1 MGSFK
6 PQEPQMER
14 IETLIL
20 SNLVLNEQFTRKTL
34 PFVEKEYFQERS
46 EKIVFEMIDLYFTK
60 YNDSPT
66 REALIIT
73 LDEMKLAGPD
83 VESCHEVIKDIFE
96 PHEQNNLEWLVD
108 ECEKFCKDKSIYN
121 AILESIQIIDGKSK
135 EKDTHSLPKLLSDAL
150 AVSFDLNIGH
160 DYLKDAEDRYDF
172 YHQKQIKIPFDLEY
186 MNKITNGGVGP
197 KTLNVVM
204 AGTGVGKS
212 LFMCHHASNCL
223 VQGKNVLYI
232 TCEMAEER
240 IAERIDA
247 NLMDISM
254 DDMKEL
260 SKKVYAR
267 KLYDATKNI
276 QGGLLIKEY
285 PTATANVNHIRHL
298 LEEIKIKKS
307 FIPDIIFVDYLNI
320 CASVRYKQGNTI
332 NSYTL
337 IKAIAE
343 ELRGLAVENNIP
355 IFTAT
360 QTNRQGFSSSDVGL
374 EDTSESFGLP
384 ATADFMFALIATEEL
399 DENNQVLIKQLKNR
413 YNDLATNRKF
423 VLGIDRSKMKLYE
436 VDDED
441 QPGLL
446 QSGVQEIIND
456 TFTDKFKKSESNLG
470 AWSI

>member
-1 MGSFK
+1 
-6 PQEPQMER
+6 MER
-14 IETLIL
+14 IEILIL

-46 EKIVFEMIDLYFTK
+46 EQIVFEIIDQYFTK

-66 REALIIT
+66 REALIII
-73 LDEMKLAGPD
+73 LDEKKLAGPD
-83 VESCHEVIKDIFE
+83 VEACHEVINEIFE
-96 PHEQNNLEWLVD
+96 PHEQNNIEWLVD

-135 EKDTHSLPKLLSDAL
+135 EKDNNSLPKLLSDAL
-150 AVSFDLNIGH
+150 AVSFDTNIGH

-186 MNKITNGGVGP
+186 MNRITNGGIGP

-360 QTNRQGFSSSDVGL
+360 QTNRQGFSSTDVGL

-436 VDDED
+436 VDESD

-446 QSGVQEIIND
+446 QSGVQEIINE
-456 TFTDKFKKSESNLG
+456 TFTDKFKKTESNLN